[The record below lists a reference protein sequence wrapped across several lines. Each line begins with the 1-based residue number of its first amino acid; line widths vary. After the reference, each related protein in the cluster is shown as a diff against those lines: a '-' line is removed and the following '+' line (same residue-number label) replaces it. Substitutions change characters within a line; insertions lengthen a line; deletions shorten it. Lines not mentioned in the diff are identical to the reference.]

1 MMAES
6 TTMTIRLAPEVKEK
20 LGRIARDTRRSRSFL
35 AAEAVAAFV
44 DRELEIIEGI
54 QRGLA
59 DMAAGRV
66 VPHEQVMAEGRAIID
81 AAKAAKKAG
90 CG

>member
-1 MMAES
+1 MAES
-6 TTMTIRLAPEVKEK
+6 TTMTIRLDPEVKEK

-59 DMAAGRV
+59 DMEAGRV
-66 VPHEQVMAEGRAIID
+66 VPHEQVVAEGRAIID
-81 AAKAAKKAG
+81 AAKAAKRAG
-90 CG
+90 RG

>member
-1 MMAES
+1 MAES
-6 TTMTIRLAPEVKEK
+6 TTMTIRLDPEVKEK

-59 DMAAGRV
+59 DMEAGRV

-81 AAKAAKKAG
+81 AAKAVKKAG
-90 CG
+90 RG

>member
-1 MMAES
+1 MAES
-6 TTMTIRLAPEVKEK
+6 TTMTIRLDPEVKEK

-59 DMAAGRV
+59 DMEAGRV
-66 VPHEQVMAEGRAIID
+66 VPHEQVVAEGRAIID

-90 CG
+90 RG

>member
-1 MMAES
+1 MAES
-6 TTMTIRLAPEVKEK
+6 TTMTIRLDPEVKEK

-44 DRELEIIEGI
+44 DRELKIIEGI
-54 QRGLA
+54 RRGLA
-59 DMAAGRV
+59 DMEAGRV

-81 AAKAAKKAG
+81 AAKAARKAG
-90 CG
+90 RG

>member
-1 MMAES
+1 MAGS
-6 TTMTIRLAPEVKEK
+6 TTMTIRLDPEVKEK

-59 DMAAGRV
+59 DMEADRV
-66 VPHEQVMAEGRAIID
+66 VPHEDVVAESRAVID
-81 AAKAAKKAG
+81 AAKKAG
-90 CG
+90 RG

>member
-1 MMAES
+1 MAES
-6 TTMTIRLAPEVKEK
+6 TTMTIRLDPEVKEK

-44 DRELEIIEGI
+44 DRELQIIEGI

-59 DMAAGRV
+59 DMEAGRV
-66 VPHEQVMAEGRAIID
+66 VPHEQVVAEGRAIID

-90 CG
+90 RE

>member
-1 MMAES
+1 MAGS
-6 TTMTIRLAPEVKEK
+6 TTMTIRLDPEVKEK

-44 DRELEIIEGI
+44 DRELEIIDGI

-59 DMAAGRV
+59 DMETGRV
-66 VPHEQVMAEGRAIID
+66 VPHEDVVAESRAVIE
-81 AAKAAKKAG
+81 AAKAAKKARRG
-90 CG
+90 

>member
-6 TTMTIRLAPEVKEK
+6 TTMTIRLDPEVKEK

-44 DRELEIIEGI
+44 DRELKIIEGI
-54 QRGLA
+54 RRGLA
-59 DMAAGRV
+59 DMEAGRV

-81 AAKAAKKAG
+81 AAKAARKAG
-90 CG
+90 RG

>member
-1 MMAES
+1 MAES
-6 TTMTIRLAPEVKEK
+6 TTMTIRLDPEVKEK

-59 DMAAGRV
+59 DMEAGRV

-90 CG
+90 RG

>member
-6 TTMTIRLAPEVKEK
+6 TTMTIRLDPEVREK

-44 DRELEIIEGI
+44 DREMEIIEGI

-59 DMAAGRV
+59 DMEAGRV
-66 VPHEQVMAEGRAIID
+66 VPHEQVVAEGRAIIE

-90 CG
+90 RG